1 MIGDLFAATALNG
14 PLLPAV
20 LVSLAAGIVAFAS
33 PCILPVVPG
42 YLSYVAGLTGT
53 DLAVSPGASGKRAAK
68 RSTAQTAARRRMLLG
83 SLLFVAGFAVIFMV
97 LGGFAGALGHL
108 LARWE
113 GLVMQ
118 VAGVLVIFMGLVFL
132 GLIPGLD
139 MTRPLRGGKRPD
151 PGLAGA
157 PLLGMVFGLSWTPCI
172 GPTYAAV
179 LALSL
184 DGGSVSRGALLS
196 LVYALGLGI
205 PFVLFALAFRRM
217 AGFNTFVRNHRRG
230 LTWIGG
236 LSLIVIGVLL
246 VSGLWQT
253 MMGAVQ
259 TQFGDVATII

>member
-14 PLLPAV
+14 PLLAAV
-20 LVSLAAGIVAFAS
+20 LVSLAAGVVAFAS

-53 DLAVSPGASGKRAAK
+53 DLAVSSGRKGAGRSRAQRAA
-68 RSTAQTAARRRMLLG
+68 RQRMLIG
-83 SLLFVAGFAVIFMV
+83 SLLFVAGFAVVFMV

-113 GLVMQ
+113 DVVMK
-118 VAGVLVIFMGLVFL
+118 VAGVLVIGMGLVFL
-132 GLIPGLD
+132 GLVPGLD
-139 MTRPLRGGKRPD
+139 MTRPLGKGKRPD

-157 PLLGMVFGLSWTPCI
+157 PLLGVIFGLSWTPCI

-217 AGFNTFVRNHRRG
+217 AGFNTFVRNHRRAM
-230 LTWIGG
+230 TWIGG
-236 LSLIVIGVLL
+236 LSLVVIGVLL
-246 VSGLWQT
+246 VSGVWQQ
-253 MMGAVQ
+253 MMGALQ
-259 TQFGDVATII
+259 ARFGDMVTVI

>member
-1 MIGDLFAATALNG
+1 MIGELFAATALDG
-14 PLLPAV
+14 PVLAAV
-20 LVSLAAGIVAFAS
+20 LVSLAAGLVAFAS

-53 DLAVSPGASGKRAAK
+53 DLAAAPGAR
-68 RSTAQTAARRRMLLG
+68 TAPRGAARGSAKRRMLLG
-83 SLLFVAGFAVIFMV
+83 SVLFVAGFAVVFMI

-108 LARWE
+108 LTRWDDV
-113 GLVMQ
+113 VMR

-139 MTRPLRGGKRPD
+139 MSRPLGGGKRPD

-157 PLLGMVFGLSWTPCI
+157 PLLGMIFGVSWTPCI

-184 DGGSVSRGALLS
+184 DGGAASRGALLS

-205 PFVLFALAFRRM
+205 PFILFAVAFRRL
-217 AGFNTFVRNHRRG
+217 AGFNRFLSTHRRT
-230 LTWIGG
+230 LNWIGG
-236 LSLIVIGVLL
+236 LSLILIGILL
-246 VSGLWQT
+246 VSGIWQAL
-253 MMGAVQ
+253 MGAFQ
-259 TQFGDVATII
+259 ARFGNVVTII

>member
-1 MIGDLFAATALNG
+1 MIGELFAATALNG
-14 PLLPAV
+14 PLVAAV
-20 LVSLAAGIVAFAS
+20 LVSLMAGVVAFAS

-53 DLAVSPGASGKRAAK
+53 DLAVAPRAGKAK
-68 RSTAQTAARRRMLLG
+68 RSAAQIAARRRMLLG
-83 SLLFVAGFAVIFMV
+83 SVLFVAGFAVVFMV

-113 GLVMQ
+113 DVVMR
-118 VAGVLVIFMGLVFL
+118 VAGVLVIVMGLVFL

-139 MTRPLRGGKRPD
+139 MNRPLRGGKRPD

-157 PLLGMVFGLSWTPCI
+157 PLLGMIFGLSWTPCI

-184 DGGSVSRGALLS
+184 DGGSISRGALLS

-205 PFVLFALAFRRM
+205 PFVLFALVFHRM
-217 AGFNTFVRNHRRG
+217 ARLNAFIRNHRRA

-246 VSGLWQT
+246 VTGVWQSA
-253 MMGAVQ
+253 MAALQVR
-259 TQFGDVATII
+259 FGDVVTFI